1 MSYKFSLGYGNDRP
15 GLKTFLISGS
25 GIPSTFVNIIFDML
39 NPLSYPGTGNIIT
52 DLSVNAY
59 EGTIQGPTID
69 TDGTLLFN
77 SPSTDGYGVYLNGP
91 EFISGPDDA
100 VDNLTIITWI
110 KCISG
115 TSGQTNDSR
124 VVFSFDRSEVFRMS
138 IGNDSLPQAA
148 GKPSFAFTNTDGIFD
163 VTSTNYLGD
172 LRDNE
177 WHQVSIV
184 FRANQ
189 VDGLK
194 FYIDNQLIHTE
205 NSAYLPIGNQV
216 TLASPRYGWIGNGS
230 ESNVPG
236 GTIGPVQ
243 PFYGNIGYVQFLDI
257 ANEGRIAQNYNQY
270 KPIYDPLT
278 ITLDNVVNPT
288 YYTAADG
295 SINVTVSGSI
305 SPYTYSWSS
314 GETVEDIS
322 GLEDGTYILT
332 VTDAVGTQKT
342 IEVTLTQPAYVPM
355 TLSLDSSVNP
365 SSSSA
370 TDGEINVTVTDGV
383 APYQYSW
390 SNGATTEDITG
401 LGEGTYTLTVTD
413 STGATNTISSTLVGG
428 PVIQGL
434 TISTQSGTSNLNKA
448 PAYGLYDYGIS
459 MFLINASEFGSGE
472 KLLTS
477 IAYEAGGYS
486 NYTYNNQRVLVAHT
500 TATDLTTS
508 IQVTNAGNLSTPATF
523 TGVNFSNLT
532 EVKELFNWTVNS
544 GWNTIDF
551 DNNFIYDGTSNIL
564 IIHENRDGSWQ
575 SGYGWWESWFNNSN
589 TETWYKFVDNSFP
602 TGFGTTDV
610 SYRPN
615 MRLGY

>member
-39 NPLSYPGTGNIIT
+39 NPLSYPGTGNTIT

-138 IGNDSLPQAA
+138 IGNDSLPEAA

-172 LRDNE
+172 LRDDE

-322 GLEDGTYILT
+322 GLADGTYILT

-342 IEVTLTQPAYVPM
+342 LEVTLTQPAYVPM
-355 TLSLDSSVNP
+355 VITLDSANDP
-365 SSSSA
+365 SGSGAS
-370 TDGEINVTVTDGV
+370 DGSINVTVTNGV
-383 APYQYSW
+383 APYNYSW
-390 SNGATTEDITG
+390 SNGATTDDITS
-401 LGEGTYTLTVTD
+401 LADGTYTLTVTD
-413 STGATNTISSTLVGG
+413 DIGTQETLEVTIAYTGPTIYNLTWDS
-428 PVIQGL
+428 PV
-434 TISTQSGTSNLNKA
+434 GTSNVSYF
-448 PAYGLYDYGIS
+448 PAYGLYDYSVS
-459 MFLINASEFGSGE
+459 MCLIYPEELTALATVPEAITGLEIEVNNYSSG
-472 KLLTS
+472 
-477 IAYEAGGYS
+477 
-486 NYTYNNQRVLVAHT
+486 YTYNNFEIWMGHFGRNQFNSTDRA
-500 TATDLTTS
+500 DLTTS
-508 IQVTNAGNLSTPATF
+508 PVTDLIR
-523 TGVNFSNLT
+523 
-532 EVKELFNWTVNS
+532 VKNSFNWNLGGNGWKPVTFDTNFEWNGTDNIIIYYKNYS
-544 GWNTIDF
+544 GQWN
-551 DNNFIYDGTSNIL
+551 
-564 IIHENRDGSWQ
+564 
-575 SGYGWWESWFNNSN
+575 SGYGWGESHTVPDRTTLNVSGAVYIDN
-589 TETWYKFVDNSFP
+589 TFP
-602 TGFGTTDV
+602 TAQALTRST
-610 SYRPN
+610 R
-615 MRLGY
+615 RLNTKLKY